1 MEVKKAAMAG
11 TLESS
16 DAQVTVE
23 PGNGTVELSIES
35 SVIHQF
41 GKQIKATVLET
52 LNRLDVKDAKV
63 TVVDKGALD
72 CTLKARVECAVYRS
86 NDITEN
92 LPWGAWILPSIPREP
107 KPPGTRMPLTSPRSS
122 PTFSAVTVS
131 ESIHLMLTLA
141 RFATPPCFK
150 DSTTEM

>member
-23 PGNGTVELSIES
+23 PGDGSIELSIES

-41 GKQIKATVLET
+41 GKQIKAVVLDT
-52 LNRLDVKDAKV
+52 LTRLDVESAKV

-72 CTLKARVECAVYRS
+72 CTLKARVECAVFRS
-86 NDITEN
+86 NDVTEN
-92 LPWGAWILPSIPREP
+92 LPWGGVI
-107 KPPGTRMPLTSPRSS
+107 K
-122 PTFSAVTVS
+122 
-131 ESIHLMLTLA
+131 
-141 RFATPPCFK
+141 
-150 DSTTEM
+150 

>member
-23 PGNGTVELSIES
+23 PGNGIKLSIES
-35 SVIHQF
+35 SVIPQF
-41 GKQIKATVLET
+41 GKQIKATILET
-52 LNRLDVKDAKV
+52 LDRLDVKNAKV

-92 LPWGAWILPSIPREP
+92 LPWGGVIR
-107 KPPGTRMPLTSPRSS
+107 
-122 PTFSAVTVS
+122 
-131 ESIHLMLTLA
+131 
-141 RFATPPCFK
+141 
-150 DSTTEM
+150 

>member
-1 MEVKKAAMAG
+1 MEIKKSAMAG

-23 PGNGTVELSIES
+23 PGNGSVELTIES

-41 GKQIKATVLET
+41 GRQIKVTVLET
-52 LNRLDVKDAKV
+52 LKRLEVTDAKV

-86 NDITEN
+86 NDVTEN
-92 LPWGAWILPSIPREP
+92 LPWGGVI
-107 KPPGTRMPLTSPRSS
+107 K
-122 PTFSAVTVS
+122 
-131 ESIHLMLTLA
+131 
-141 RFATPPCFK
+141 
-150 DSTTEM
+150 

>member
-1 MEVKKAAMAG
+1 MEIKKAAMAG

-23 PGNGTVELSIES
+23 PGNGTIELSIQS

-41 GKQIKATVLET
+41 GKQIRATILET
-52 LNRLDVKDAKV
+52 LGRLEVDDAKV

-86 NDITEN
+86 NDMTED
-92 LPWGAWILPSIPREP
+92 LPWGGVIR
-107 KPPGTRMPLTSPRSS
+107 
-122 PTFSAVTVS
+122 
-131 ESIHLMLTLA
+131 
-141 RFATPPCFK
+141 
-150 DSTTEM
+150 

>member
-1 MEVKKAAMAG
+1 MEIKKAAMAG

-23 PGNGTVELSIES
+23 PGTQGIELSIES

-41 GKQIKATVLET
+41 GRQIKAAVMET
-52 LNRLDVKDAKV
+52 LERMEIKDAKV

-92 LPWGAWILPSIPREP
+92 LPWGGKI
-107 KPPGTRMPLTSPRSS
+107 K
-122 PTFSAVTVS
+122 
-131 ESIHLMLTLA
+131 
-141 RFATPPCFK
+141 
-150 DSTTEM
+150 

>member
-23 PGNGTVELSIES
+23 PGNGIVELSIES
-35 SVIHQF
+35 SVIHQL

-92 LPWGAWILPSIPREP
+92 LPWGGVI
-107 KPPGTRMPLTSPRSS
+107 K
-122 PTFSAVTVS
+122 
-131 ESIHLMLTLA
+131 
-141 RFATPPCFK
+141 
-150 DSTTEM
+150 